1 MVECPKCRT
10 WVVASPLKTWSM
22 TGKPSKKGE
31 QFKLTLG
38 LFQCPKCEKRFRAV
52 LGKEK
57 ITIKCRIEEIK
68 RIEMGLMQNLKNLRE
83 KIEKLE
89 NEKAD
94 LMAEIEELRKA
105 GEKKASTLEEEVTTL
120 RKEVKSL
127 KKLLESLE

>member
-1 MVECPKCRT
+1 LVECPKCRT

-22 TGKPSKKGE
+22 TGKPSKTGE
-31 QFKLTLG
+31 RFKLTLG

-52 LGKEK
+52 LGKER
-57 ITIKCRIEEIK
+57 ITIKCGIEEIK
-68 RIEMGLMQNLKNLRE
+68 GIEMGLMQALRNLRE

-89 NEKAD
+89 NEKVD

-105 GEKKASTLEEEVTTL
+105 GEEKASALEEEVTTL

-127 KKLLESLE
+127 KKLLESFE